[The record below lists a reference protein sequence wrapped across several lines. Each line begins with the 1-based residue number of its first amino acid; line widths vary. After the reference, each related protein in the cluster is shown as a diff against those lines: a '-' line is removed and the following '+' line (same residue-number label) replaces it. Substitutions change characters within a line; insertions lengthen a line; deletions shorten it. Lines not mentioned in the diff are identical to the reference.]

1 LNQNGVHSK
10 CRFNLALGLSMTA
23 FSGNQPLG
31 RLILVT
37 GPTRSGKSDWA
48 EALADQ
54 SQQSVVYIATSLSD
68 PNDEEWQARIKVHR
82 DRRPQGWT
90 TLEVPQALSNAIC
103 RVPSQCCLLIDA
115 LGTWVAN
122 GLEQSAEAWSQTEAE
137 LLEALY
143 CSPNRVILVAE
154 EVGWGIVP
162 AYPAGRLFRDRL
174 GELVRHVGA
183 ISDQV
188 YLVTAGYALDLK
200 QLGQPVP
207 RHVKQHHDPIQE
219 QERGR

>member
-1 LNQNGVHSK
+1 
-10 CRFNLALGLSMTA
+10 MTA
-23 FSGNQPLG
+23 FTGNQPLG

-48 EALADQ
+48 EALASQ
-54 SQQSVVYIATSLSD
+54 SQQSVLYVATSLSD
-68 PNDEEWQARIKVHR
+68 PNDEEWQARIKAHR
-82 DRRPQGWT
+82 ARRSQVWT

-103 RVPSQCCLLIDA
+103 EAPSQCCLLVDA

-122 GLEQSAEAWSQTEAE
+122 GLGQSTEAWGQTEAE
-137 LLEALY
+137 LLDALH
-143 CSPNRVILVAE
+143 CSPNRIILVAE

-183 ISDQV
+183 MSDQV
-188 YLVTAGYALDLK
+188 YLVTAGYALDIK

-207 RHVKQHHDPIQE
+207 HHVKQHHDQTQE
-219 QERGR
+219 QERER

>member
-1 LNQNGVHSK
+1 
-10 CRFNLALGLSMTA
+10 MTA
-23 FSGNQPLG
+23 FTGNQPLG

-48 EALADQ
+48 EALADR
-54 SQQSVVYIATSLSD
+54 SQQSVLYMATSLSD
-68 PNDEEWQARIKVHR
+68 PSDTEWQARIEAHR
-82 DRRPQGWT
+82 DRRPQVWT
-90 TLEVPQALSNAIC
+90 TLEVPHALPKAIC
-103 RVPSQCCLLIDA
+103 EAPSHCCILVDA

-122 GLEQSAEAWSQTEAE
+122 SLEQSTESWCQTEAE
-137 LLEALY
+137 LLEALHY
-143 CSPNRVILVAE
+143 SPNRIILVAE

-188 YLVTAGYALDLK
+188 YLVMAGYALDIK
-200 QLGQPVP
+200 QLGQTVP
-207 RHVKQHHDPIQE
+207 RHVKQHHDQTQSE
-219 QERGR
+219 

>member
-1 LNQNGVHSK
+1 
-10 CRFNLALGLSMTA
+10 MTA
-23 FSGNQPLG
+23 FTENQPLG
-31 RLILVT
+31 QLILVT

-54 SQQSVVYIATSLSD
+54 SQQSVLYMATSLSD
-68 PNDEEWQARIKVHR
+68 PKDTEWQSRIETHR
-82 DRRPQGWT
+82 DRRPQVWT
-90 TLEVPQALSNAIC
+90 TLEVPYALGTAIC
-103 RVPSQCCLLIDA
+103 GAPSQCCILIDA

-122 GLEQSAEAWSQTEAE
+122 GLEQSAESWRQTEAE
-137 LLEALY
+137 LLDALR
-143 CSPNRVILVAE
+143 CSSNRIILVAE

-188 YLVTAGYALDLK
+188 YLVTAGYALDIK
-200 QLGQPVP
+200 QLGQSVP
-207 RHVKQHHDPIQE
+207 RHIKQHHDQN
-219 QERGR
+219 QGQ